1 MKAPFV
7 KNYTDASCQEAM
19 DACDALNKTLQ
30 KVKTQLA
37 K

>member
-19 DACDALNKTLQ
+19 DACDALNKVLAT
-30 KVKTQLA
+30 VKEELA